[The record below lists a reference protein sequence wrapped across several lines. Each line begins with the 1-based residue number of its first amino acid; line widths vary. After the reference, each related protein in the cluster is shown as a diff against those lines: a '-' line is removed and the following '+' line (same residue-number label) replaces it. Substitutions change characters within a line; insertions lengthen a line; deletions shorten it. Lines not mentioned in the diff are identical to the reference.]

1 MESMK
6 ATGGA
11 AWTKTVEVTT
21 EAAEKTK
28 EIALKLNEDLKPVS
42 EKVVS
47 GAKKGWEIASETA
60 KTTADVAV
68 DVTTKAVHSI
78 TQVLSDDGN
87 GKEEA

>member
-11 AWTKTVEVTT
+11 AWTKTVEIST

-28 EIALKLNEDLKPVS
+28 EIALKINEDLKPVS

-47 GAKKGWEIASETA
+47 GAKRGWEIASETA
-60 KTTADVAV
+60 KTTADAAV
-68 DVTTKAVHSI
+68 DVTTKAVHNIS
-78 TQVLSDDGN
+78 QVLSDE
-87 GKEEA
+87 KEEQEEA